1 MADFPDDIKLGN
13 ITMPGSHD
21 AGVYDDP
28 TDPSNKPASKGGPDS
43 MGVCHSLSIYNQAC
57 AGVRYFDIRV
67 QNNSGNWQAVHATMG
82 VGTWGAKATKILEDM
97 ILFLDEN
104 ATEVLFY
111 KCTHTTDKAYIEWMI
126 RKLGNKL
133 FTKINTNRL
142 LTDVQ
147 LHRVRGKIILLI
159 ENDAHFIEM
168 DLQGNNLFPF
178 SNIKGDDEDG
188 YRDNIEFTDTV
199 IFGGSTGSDYVNDI
213 IEGQIKKSDRVLQ
226 LRSEAYNHKN
236 IFFQMSFTKM
246 VGDVRA
252 RTKFVRYFPGVIGY
266 DVGPHIMLPFLID
279 YLRTGDRPLAVGDQL
294 QLPTISEPNN
304 PLRYPNFVHL
314 DDSSEETSNAI
325 ISLNE
330 KLFTKYVVPTIIVRV
345 LATVDAEQFE
355 DG

>member
-1 MADFPDDIKLGN
+1 
-13 ITMPGSHD
+13 
-21 AGVYDDP
+21 
-28 TDPSNKPASKGGPDS
+28 
-43 MGVCHSLSIYNQAC
+43 
-57 AGVRYFDIRV
+57 
-67 QNNSGNWQAVHATMG
+67 
-82 VGTWGAKATKILEDM
+82 
-97 ILFLDEN
+97 
-104 ATEVLFY
+104 
-111 KCTHTTDKAYIEWMI
+111 
-126 RKLGNKL
+126 
-133 FTKINTNRL
+133 
-142 LTDVQ
+142 
-147 LHRVRGKIILLI
+147 
-159 ENDAHFIEM
+159 
-168 DLQGNNLFPF
+168 
-178 SNIKGDDEDG
+178 
-188 YRDNIEFTDTV
+188 
-199 IFGGSTGSDYVNDI
+199 
-213 IEGQIKKSDRVLQ
+213 
-226 LRSEAYNHKN
+226 
-236 IFFQMSFTKM
+236 M